1 MNLRSVIFAVI
12 CSGVTLSATAQENT
26 TVAAVATQQYEE
38 WEQFSPQ
45 VRAALLFILAAGFDS
60 MATVEERNISK
71 TSVEAHILF
80 LEEVIKLDPSFITG
94 RDREYFDKLISINTA
109 RLNALK
115 ELPSTATEQD
125 FDEVQEYHAAELKKT
140 KAQYGYANVDT
151 IMMKQLDVMQQ
162 KYMQQCIAAAP
173 TSPAK
178 IFRLFAEKLREESI
192 LQF

>member
-1 MNLRSVIFAVI
+1 MTFRAIIFAVI
-12 CSGVTLSATAQENT
+12 CSGVLQTAVAQEN
-26 TVAAVATQQYEE
+26 ARAPAEAVQQVEN

-60 MATVEERNISK
+60 MATVEERHISK

-94 RDREYFDKLISINTA
+94 RDREYFDTLISINIA
-109 RLNALK
+109 RMEALK
-115 ELPSTATEQD
+115 ALPPTATDRD
-125 FDEVQEYHAAELKKT
+125 FAEVRERHAAELKKA
-140 KAQYGYANVDT
+140 KAQYGYANVDA
-151 IMMKQLDVMQQ
+151 ISMKQLDVMQQ
-162 KYMQQCIAAAP
+162 KHMQQCIAADP

-192 LQF
+192 SQF

>member
-80 LEEVIKLDPSFITG
+80 LEEVIKLDPYFITG

-125 FDEVQEYHAAELKKT
+125 FDEVQEYHAAELKKA

-151 IMMKQLDVMQQ
+151 IMMKQLAVMQQ

-192 LQF
+192 IQF